1 MVVFWHSPMRISRHH
16 RRKPT
21 VADKV
26 RVKINEF
33 IRAPELRL
41 IDSENK
47 HIGIMS
53 LDDALKLAAEQEK
66 DLVEINP
73 ATNPP
78 VAKIMEYGQYKYQQ
92 EKQERLRRVKQK
104 EVLLKGI
111 RLSARIGVGDLE
123 MRRNQAIG
131 FMSKGNNV
139 KIEIILRGREKGH
152 TDIARTV
159 IKDFITAIE
168 ASGEIRI
175 EQPIAQ
181 QGPRITAI
189 IAPVAIKVEEE
200 KPIHQLDESAQ

>member
-1 MVVFWHSPMRISRHH
+1 MRISRHH

-26 RVKINEF
+26 RARINDF
-33 IRAPELRL
+33 IRSPELRL
-41 IDSENK
+41 IDADNN

-53 LDDALKLAAEQEK
+53 REDALKLAQEQEK

-123 MRRNQAIG
+123 MRRNQAAG

-159 IKDFITAIE
+159 IKDFITALE
-168 ASGEIRI
+168 AQCEVRI
-175 EQPIAQ
+175 EQPIQQ

-189 IAPVAIKVEEE
+189 IAPVSAKNEE
-200 KPIHQLDESAQ
+200 KPAVHQLDEGHE